1 MTIVIGLAMNKI
13 QLCGVIGLYV
23 AMNKILLCGVI
34 GLAMNKI
41 LLCGVLFDIELFY
54 LATKI

>member
-1 MTIVIGLAMNKI
+1 MNKI